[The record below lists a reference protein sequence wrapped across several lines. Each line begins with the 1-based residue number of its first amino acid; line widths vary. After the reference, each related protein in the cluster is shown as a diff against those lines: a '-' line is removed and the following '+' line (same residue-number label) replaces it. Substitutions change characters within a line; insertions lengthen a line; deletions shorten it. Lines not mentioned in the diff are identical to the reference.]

1 MTRKKKIVAIG
12 AMFLLMIALCIPV
25 FSGALAESAQ
35 QIDIPIGQETEVL
48 DAVGAQL
55 GFLVP
60 DQASGILFRSVS
72 GETIPGVRV
81 RYEVTAQVESLQG
94 PLTGKTVVSLSLS
107 QADEA
112 TGTPTPSDSTEA
124 TPAPQTTVEAAG
136 AELPQYGWIDS
147 DLVITALSARHMLD
161 LSQIDAQ
168 DNEIAAL
175 KESEANTKQES
186 NGTASLPA
194 GQDDGT
200 INQRN
205 SFSWVPLAAL
215 ALGIICAGALGWI
228 AISVSSVRHEEEIQT
243 EQLMKFNERV
253 REGVTIKSPIKVEST
268 AWPHEARVQI
278 VSDALDHVAKNANQ
292 SGANGSQNHS
302 EPVQP
307 PKPKP
312 IPEGEE
318 PDLLALVNRL
328 AGVPSSAKWRDMVRE
343 AGWRTVLLQANPTEK
358 GTYIAD
364 DSGYSII
371 AALMRSAEAEIA
383 YIVPS
388 YQDPNA
394 SENRWSEFY
403 IVNEDIGVKNYRV
416 DALPVMFIE
425 RGTFFLLKSKGRL
438 TRRPQY

>member
-1 MTRKKKIVAIG
+1 MIRKKKILFAGVT
-12 AMFLLMIALCIPV
+12 LLLLILLSVPV

-48 DAVGAQL
+48 DAVGTQL

-60 DQASGILFRSVS
+60 DQESGILFRSIS

-94 PLTGKTVVSLSLS
+94 PLTGKTEVLLSLL

-112 TGTPTPSDSTEA
+112 I
-124 TPAPQTTVEAAG
+124 TPAPQTTAEAAG
-136 AELPQYGWIDS
+136 IDLPEYGWIDS
-147 DLVITALSARHMLD
+147 DLVITALSARHILD
-161 LSQIDAQ
+161 LSQIGAK
-168 DNEIAAL
+168 DNEIAKL
-175 KESEANTKQES
+175 KESETNTNKES
-186 NGTASLPA
+186 AGTASLPA
-194 GQDDGT
+194 EQDEDT
-200 INQRN
+200 INQGN
-205 SFSWVPLAAL
+205 IFSWIPLAAL

-228 AISVSSVRHEEEIQT
+228 AISVSSMRHEEEIRT
-243 EQLMKFNERV
+243 EQLKRFSEHFRD
-253 REGVTIKSPIKVEST
+253 GVTFKSPLKVETT

-278 VSDALDHVAKNANQ
+278 VSDALEHVAKNANQ
-292 SGANGSQNHS
+292 SGAFGSPNHS
-302 EPVQP
+302 SEPAQP
-307 PKPKP
+307 PKPQP

-318 PDLLALVNRL
+318 PDLLALANRL
-328 AGVPSSAKWRDMVRE
+328 AGVPSSSKWRELVRE
-343 AGWRTVLLQANPTEK
+343 AGWRAVLLQANPTEK

-371 AALMRSAEAEIA
+371 AALMHSAEAEIA

-394 SENRWSEFY
+394 SENRWSEFFT
-403 IVNEDIGVKNYRV
+403 VNEDMGVKNYRV

-425 RGTFFLLKSKGRL
+425 RGTFFLQKTKGRL
-438 TRRPQY
+438 T